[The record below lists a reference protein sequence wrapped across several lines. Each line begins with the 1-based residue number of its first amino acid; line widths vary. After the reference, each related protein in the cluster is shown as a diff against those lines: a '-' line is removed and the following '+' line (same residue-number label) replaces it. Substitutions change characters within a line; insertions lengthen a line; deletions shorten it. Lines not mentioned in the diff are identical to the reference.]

1 MRATAVSDTQTVAPA
16 VTSLSAWTPFGER
29 PFLVIWTAT
38 VIANIGSW
46 MYNVASGW
54 LMLDLNPS
62 PLMVSMVQV
71 ANALP
76 MFLFAVPA
84 GALIDIVDRRQFLIV
99 SESTITLMTAVFA
112 ALVWSKHISA
122 ASLLGL
128 SFLIAVGSAFTAPAW
143 QAVVGQLVPKAQL
156 PVAVAANSV
165 GINVSRAVGPALG
178 GAVAVAFGIAAP
190 FWITAF
196 SNLAVIFALI
206 WWHPPTKER
215 NRLPAESFGS
225 AFRTGVRHAQH
236 NPALRSTLVRAVAF
250 FFFASAYWA
259 LLPLVANE
267 QIHGGAGLYGVLLG
281 AIGAAAIATSFFL
294 RRLRLAL
301 GANRLLAAAS
311 LTTGIATA
319 LFALAH
325 NPVLGTIASIVA
337 GGAWIAAVSSLN
349 ISAQV
354 SLPDWVRGRGLAM
367 YVAVMFGSLTV
378 GSAAWGEIAG
388 LTSASTALLLASLG
402 TLTAIPATWNW
413 KVQASATLDLT
424 PSNHWPQIDAIHE
437 GEPDRGPVLVTVE
450 YCIDVAKARGF
461 LQAMGEF
468 AGERMRDGAYG
479 WQIFEDPA
487 AKGRYL
493 EVFLTDTWSGHLRQ
507 HERVTHEDQTREQ
520 ILRNFNVGD
529 GPTVRHLIAV
539 RSNE

>member
-1 MRATAVSDTQTVAPA
+1 
-16 VTSLSAWTPFGER
+16 
-29 PFLVIWTAT
+29 
-38 VIANIGSW
+38 
-46 MYNVASGW
+46 
-54 LMLDLNPS
+54 
-62 PLMVSMVQV
+62 
-71 ANALP
+71 
-76 MFLFAVPA
+76 
-84 GALIDIVDRRQFLIV
+84 
-99 SESTITLMTAVFA
+99 
-112 ALVWSKHISA
+112 
-122 ASLLGL
+122 
-128 SFLIAVGSAFTAPAW
+128 
-143 QAVVGQLVPKAQL
+143 
-156 PVAVAANSV
+156 
-165 GINVSRAVGPALG
+165 
-178 GAVAVAFGIAAP
+178 
-190 FWITAF
+190 
-196 SNLAVIFALI
+196 
-206 WWHPPTKER
+206 
-215 NRLPAESFGS
+215 
-225 AFRTGVRHAQH
+225 
-236 NPALRSTLVRAVAF
+236 
-250 FFFASAYWA
+250 
-259 LLPLVANE
+259 
-267 QIHGGAGLYGVLLG
+267 
-281 AIGAAAIATSFFL
+281 
-294 RRLRLAL
+294 
-301 GANRLLAAAS
+301 
-311 LTTGIATA
+311 
-319 LFALAH
+319 
-325 NPVLGTIASIVA
+325 
-337 GGAWIAAVSSLN
+337 
-349 ISAQV
+349 
-354 SLPDWVRGRGLAM
+354 M